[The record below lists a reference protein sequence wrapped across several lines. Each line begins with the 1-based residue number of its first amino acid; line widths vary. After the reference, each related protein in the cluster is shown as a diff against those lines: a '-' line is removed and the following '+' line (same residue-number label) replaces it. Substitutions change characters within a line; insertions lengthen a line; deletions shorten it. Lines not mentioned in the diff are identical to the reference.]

1 MPSIAP
7 PLNPQQQPQQHR
19 SSPLLGSSNKKKQR
33 RRMVNR
39 SHIPTFLALS
49 FLLIW
54 LLTTFRSVL
63 LFKQNHERNN
73 PARSSSSMLRSTTTA
88 ADAVLVDNHNTATT
102 STKTEAI
109 APYYYYADDYGPADS
124 IVHVIQTRFMQM
136 QPGLAALA
144 QARLLLFRS
153 FTLPSLRQQT
163 NQRFLWI
170 VRTDP
175 DLHAATLEQLK
186 RLIATMP
193 NAVLVASNQNPE
205 GFRGAAMDDITD
217 QSLLVGDLQLVRS
230 YHRASETR
238 RLLETRL
245 DADDA
250 LHLHF
255 AETMQDTA
263 RQQLRRGWVVWCA
276 ERHVEWHY
284 VSPWNSGTLLGVES
298 NMCVTPGLTYGYM
311 PGTTRSHI
319 TIRNNHNLL
328 HKRLPACD
336 FGGTASGPQ
345 QPDSSSWPSSCLART
360 GSVPLALRARTPTSA
375 GMDGMAMSELPDMW
389 RDAQPKMWQAV
400 PVVFGIYKDD
410 LKATRLALNEDLPAI
425 VQDAISGQCTKGH
438 SCKQSSL
445 NILQSILDAT
455 VKQKAQLKEAPNA

>member
-1 MPSIAP
+1 
-7 PLNPQQQPQQHR
+7 LNRQQQPQQPHR
-19 SSPLLGSSNKKKQR
+19 PSPLLGSSNKKKQR

-39 SHIPTFLALS
+39 SLIQTYVALS
-49 FLLIW
+49 FLLVW

-63 LFKQNHERNN
+63 LFKQHHERNN
-73 PARSSSSMLRSTTTA
+73 AAAAPTPPASMLRSTTTT
-88 ADAVLVDNHNTATT
+88 ADAVDNNSTTTT
-102 STKTEAI
+102 STTRTEAI
-109 APYYYYADDYGPADS
+109 APHYYYADDHGPDDS

-144 QARLLLFRS
+144 QARLLLLQS

-186 RLIATMP
+186 QLIATMP

-205 GFRGAAMDDITD
+205 GFRGAAMDDITN
-217 QSLLVGDLQLVRS
+217 QSLLVGDMQLVQS

-255 AETMQDTA
+255 VEAMQDTA
-263 RQQLRRGWVVWCA
+263 RQQLRRGWIVWCA

-284 VSPWNSGTLLGVES
+284 VSPWNAGTLLGVQS

-319 TIRNNHNLL
+319 TIRNNHNSL

-336 FGGTASGPQ
+336 FGGTDSGQQQQ

-400 PVVFGIYKDD
+400 PIVFGIYKDD